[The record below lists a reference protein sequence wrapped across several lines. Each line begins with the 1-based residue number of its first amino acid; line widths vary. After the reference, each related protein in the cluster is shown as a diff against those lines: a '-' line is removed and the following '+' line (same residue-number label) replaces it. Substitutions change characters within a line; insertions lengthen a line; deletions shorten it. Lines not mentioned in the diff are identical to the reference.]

1 MFDVV
6 VNATPL
12 GMKAGDPMPVDV
24 SLLSPSTYV
33 GEVVMKQ
40 ETTAF
45 LAAAR
50 ARGCEI
56 QIGIACYSSRS
67 PRISNSSAFPQPLRR
82 S

>member
-1 MFDVV
+1 
-6 VNATPL
+6 
-12 GMKAGDPMPVDV
+12 MKAGDPMPVDV

-56 QIGIACYSSRS
+56 QIGIACYSSRF